1 MLFLQ
6 EKTCHMG
13 LGVKMSIRFSSSHLI
28 LFVCLFV
35 FETNILFVLFVF
47 LKKVGLF

>member
-28 LFVCLFV
+28 LFV
-35 FETNILFVLFVF
+35 FETNILFVF